1 VRRARLGRTVTPV
14 TRRVSV
20 VLLAML
26 LVGAACGSHDKKS
39 PNAAGRSN
47 PASTTSISKSQQTTG
62 PYAVGTRTFAF
73 VDESRPLSANDT
85 RPDAPRRTIVTNVW
99 YPAEGQPTDADTPDA
114 KPVGGPFPLIVF
126 SHGRS
131 GEPQQYA
138 ASFRLWV
145 RAGYVVA
152 APRHPLTIRGL
163 PFGSVTAD
171 IQNQPA
177 DLSFVITRMRAELPN
192 EVDIDHVAVVGH
204 SSGAITALGAGFN
217 TCCHDNRI
225 DAVVLESVIAVP
237 FAGGTYSDALP
248 ATPVLFFHG
257 DADAMFPIA
266 SGRSAFQSARPP
278 KFFVTIQG
286 GGHTPPYRDG
296 PPDFHLVAQS
306 SLDFFDRYLKGR
318 GDALDRLRADV
329 AMFSFGRLEAV
340 TK

>member
-1 VRRARLGRTVTPV
+1 
-14 TRRVSV
+14 
-20 VLLAML
+20 VLLAA
-26 LVGAACGSHDKKS
+26 LVAVACGSHDKRSQK
-39 PNAAGRSN
+39 ATGRSK
-47 PASTTSISKSQQTTG
+47 PTSGASSSQRTTG
-62 PYAVGTRTFAF
+62 PYAVGMRTFTF
-73 VDESRPLSANDT
+73 VDDSRPLTANDT

-99 YPAEGQPTDADTPDA
+99 YPAEGAPAEVETPDA
-114 KPVGGPFPLIVF
+114 KPARGPFPLIVF

-145 RAGYVVA
+145 RAGYIVA
-152 APRHPLTIRGL
+152 GPRHPLTVRGL

-177 DLSFVITRMRAELPN
+177 DLSFVITRMHAELPKD
-192 EVDIDHVAVVGH
+192 VDIGHVAVVGH

-217 TCCHDNRI
+217 TCCHDDRI

-257 DADAMFPIA
+257 DADNMFPIA

-286 GGHTPPYRDG
+286 GEHTPPYRDG
-296 PPDFHLVAQS
+296 PPDFHLVAQV
-306 SLDFFDRYLKGR
+306 SLDFFDRYLKDR
-318 GDALDRLRADV
+318 ADAVDRLRADV
-329 AMFSFGRLEAV
+329 AAFPFGKLEAV
-340 TK
+340 PS